1 MKPIMK
7 ESLSLRELSV
17 LVEVL
22 EQHANKLR
30 LELELELEQAS
41 NYSENSGIQEELA
54 YHIDPLRNK
63 LKIMYEAELKGV
75 TNFPSYEEL
84 INQIE

>member
-1 MKPIMK
+1 MK

-22 EQHANKLR
+22 EQHAKKLR
-30 LELELELEQAS
+30 LELEIELELEQAS

-54 YHIDPLRNK
+54 YHIDQLRNK